1 MIYFGLATHTSKR
14 IMEMPNCPL
23 DVAALTDV
31 GRVRSCNEDAVAAD
45 KEHGIAIVADGMGGH
60 RAGEVASRMARDI
73 VLAAL
78 CGHRGKHGAKNRIKH
93 RTTPSRVIEQ
103 ALGQANH
110 SILAAA
116 QDNPNYRGMGTTIAL
131 LLFHGG
137 SVTLAHIGDSRIYR
151 LREGRLSL
159 LTRDDSLLSD
169 QVEWGLISTEETGAS
184 RNRHLVTGALGIR
197 PQLAPTLREETLQ
210 ADDVFLVCSDGLND
224 MVDESDIELIVRSL
238 HMNLPLAASHLMQ
251 LANDN
256 GGLDNVSVVL
266 VKAGAA
272 SAPVRANGWLSRLFR
287 WMR

>member
-1 MIYFGLATHTSKR
+1 
-14 IMEMPNCPL
+14 MEMPNCPL
-23 DVAALTDV
+23 EVAALTDV
-31 GRVRSCNEDAVAAD
+31 GCVRSCNEDAVAVD
-45 KEHGIAIVADGMGGH
+45 REHGIAIVADGMGGH

-78 CGHRGKHGAKNRIKH
+78 RRHRSKNR
-93 RTTPSRVIEQ
+93 TTALHFIEH

-131 LLFHGG
+131 LLFHGA
-137 SVTLAHIGDSRIYR
+137 SVSLAHIGDSRIYR
-151 LREGRLSL
+151 LRAGRLSL

-184 RNRHLVTGALGIR
+184 RNRHLVTEALGIR
-197 PQLAPTLREETLQ
+197 QQLSPSLREEALQ
-210 ADDVFLVCSDGLND
+210 ADDVFLICSDGLND
-224 MVDESDIELIVRSL
+224 MVDDADIELILRSL
-238 HMNLPLAASHLMQ
+238 HMNLSLAASHLVQ
-251 LANDN
+251 LANDH

-266 VKAGAA
+266 VKARAW
-272 SAPVRANGWLSRLFR
+272 SAPARTNGWLSRLFR